1 MAEVHQMNVSNQTLE
16 IRNENDIFI
25 NIFIIISILIPIT
38 LCFSYILYGIFT
50 LVRRI
55 YA

>member
-25 NIFIIISILIPIT
+25 NEQMNEQMNERNIFFW
-38 LCFSYILYGIFT
+38 CVCVYK
-50 LVRRI
+50 
-55 YA
+55 